1 MEAIIQLP
9 HPSTY
14 MLDVLNNG
22 FNHANSDEYIN
33 IRFTKDELEYLIK
46 CVEEKR
52 MIKEIKYTSE
62 NLFDIKKIKT

>member
-22 FNHANSDEYIN
+22 FNHVNSDECVN

-46 CVEEKR
+46 CVEEKEKR
-52 MIKEIKYTSE
+52 
-62 NLFDIKKIKT
+62 DD